1 MTCEGN
7 WKQKDLA
14 HAQKLQS
21 FRVLAYLAEHQTK
34 REMWKKVRKTTTIF
48 FGGGGVA
55 SYWCVLLK
63 YISIIYKMIIIR

>member
-7 WKQKDLA
+7 WKQKDPA

-34 REMWKKVRKTTTIF
+34 REMWKKVRLQLF
-48 FGGGGVA
+48 FFWGGGVA

>member
-7 WKQKDLA
+7 WKQKHPA

-34 REMWKKVRKTTTIF
+34 REMWKK
-48 FGGGGVA
+48 
-55 SYWCVLLK
+55 S
-63 YISIIYKMIIIR
+63 

>member
-7 WKQKDLA
+7 WKQKDPA

-48 FGGGGVA
+48 FWGGGK
-55 SYWCVLLK
+55 LLVCLTK
-63 YISIIYKMIIIR
+63 IYINYI

>member
-7 WKQKDLA
+7 WKQKDPA

-48 FGGGGVA
+48 FWGGGGK
-55 SYWCVLLK
+55 LLVCLTK
-63 YISIIYKMIIIR
+63 IYINYI